1 MVPATSVPWE
11 TSEVFGMT
19 IWEGL
24 WNDGMWS
31 RKQEERSQITWRL
44 LRGYRRDG
52 KWISSHASSE
62 KLLTDCIRWSPRL
75 RPGSVSS
82 AVID

>member
-44 LRGYRRDG
+44 L
-52 KWISSHASSE
+52 
-62 KLLTDCIRWSPRL
+62 
-75 RPGSVSS
+75 
-82 AVID
+82 